1 MVPVMWMLYIR
12 GIMWSSDLMFT
23 KAFGRVLAPGLIAL
37 DLRLPEDVAVRSE
50 LAIAWCRLERA
61 IDEFMERQMIA
72 A

>member
-1 MVPVMWMLYIR
+1 
-12 GIMWSSDLMFT
+12 MFT

-37 DLRLPEDVAVRSE
+37 DLRLREDVAVRSE
-50 LAIAWCRLERA
+50 LATAWCRLERA

>member
-1 MVPVMWMLYIR
+1 
-12 GIMWSSDLMFT
+12 MFT

-50 LAIAWCRLERA
+50 LATAWCRLERA
-61 IDEFMERQMIA
+61 IDEFMVRQMIA

>member
-1 MVPVMWMLYIR
+1 
-12 GIMWSSDLMFT
+12 MFT

-37 DLRLPEDVAVRSE
+37 DLRLPEDVAARSE
-50 LAIAWCRLERA
+50 LATACCRLERA